1 MHCYPSG
8 KKEIEMPKDGGNERL
23 GVIKRK
29 TNETSISVSINLDG
43 SGKSEISTGIGFFD
57 HMLEQLAKHSLI
69 DMTIKCEGDLHI
81 DAHHSVE
88 DTGIAIGQAIKEAV
102 GDKKGIRRYG
112 HFTLVMDEARS
123 MVALDLSNRPF
134 LVWDAHFTLAS
145 LGEMDTELFQE
156 FFQALASAGGIT
168 LHVDNQA
175 GSNNHH
181 IAESIFKACAKA
193 LRMAVEIDPRA
204 ADSLPSTKGAL

>member
-1 MHCYPSG
+1 
-8 KKEIEMPKDGGNERL
+8 MPKDGRNERL

-29 TNETSISVSINLDG
+29 TNETSISVSVNLDG
-43 SGKSEISTGIGFFD
+43 SGKAEISTGIGFFD

-69 DMTIKCEGDLHI
+69 DMTITCEGDLHI

-123 MVALDLSNRPF
+123 LVALDLSNRPY
-134 LVWDAHFTLAS
+134 LIWDADFTAAS

-168 LHVDNQA
+168 LHVENQA
-175 GSNNHH
+175 GTNNHH

-193 LRMAVEIDPRA
+193 LRMALEIDPRA
-204 ADSLPSTKGAL
+204 SDSLPSTKGAL

>member
-1 MHCYPSG
+1 
-8 KKEIEMPKDGGNERL
+8 MPKDGGNERL

>member
-1 MHCYPSG
+1 
-8 KKEIEMPKDGGNERL
+8 MPKDGGNERL
-23 GVIKRK
+23 GVVKRT
-29 TNETSISVSINLDG
+29 TNETNISVSINLDG
-43 SGKSEISTGIGFFD
+43 SGKSEINTGIGFFD
-57 HMLEQLAKHSLI
+57 HMLEQLVKHSLI

-134 LVWDAHFTLAS
+134 LVWDARFTSAS

-168 LHVDNQA
+168 LHVENQA

>member
-1 MHCYPSG
+1 
-8 KKEIEMPKDGGNERL
+8 MPKDTGTQRIGRIN
-23 GVIKRK
+23 RK
-29 TNETSISVSINLDG
+29 TRETEISVSVNLDG
-43 SGKSEISTGIGFFD
+43 TGAGDIQTGIGFFD
-57 HMLEQLAKHSLI
+57 HMLDQLCKHSLI
-69 DMTIKCEGDLHI
+69 DMTIRTKGDLHI

-88 DTGIAIGQAIKEAV
+88 DTGIALGQAIKEAV
-102 GDKKGIRRYG
+102 GDKAGIRRYG

-134 LVWDAHFTLAS
+134 LVWDVDFTAPR

-168 LHVDNQA
+168 LHVENQC

-204 ADSLPSTKGAL
+204 GGALPSTKGAL

>member
-1 MHCYPSG
+1 
-8 KKEIEMPKDGGNERL
+8 MPKDGGNERL

-112 HFTLVMDEARS
+112 HVTLVMDEARS